1 MTIEYSDAW
10 LIQSIFHTEKNS
22 QDFKLTDMLA
32 YADYVNHAIMSFH
45 EFGQGLKKLIAL
57 GLIKEN
63 EKNLVATDAFKDW
76 WNKKNANKKR
86 IYGLAEL
93 EQIKSFLEKLSKDVE
108 WDYDTI
114 EIQTNEIDFDH
125 AVNDYLGKMK

>member
-1 MTIEYSDAW
+1 
-10 LIQSIFHTEKNS
+10 
-22 QDFKLTDMLA
+22 
-32 YADYVNHAIMSFH
+32 MSFH

-125 AVNDYLGKMK
+125 AVKDYLEKMK